1 MLTKISRAH
10 SVGKYDPVQGNDNK
24 KADNRYAQRKTS
36 NKVDLYHIPHLRG
49 RRHRLHTQ
57 KLPTRPYEARKRHGH
72 AGRRV
77 QRRGRFISEVKG
89 NESVKGIDRKYF
101 SASPLVGSL
110 LTFLPKQE
118 SKAPGREQSNSEKTR

>member
-1 MLTKISRAH
+1 MLIKISRAH
-10 SVGKYDPVQGNDNK
+10 SVGKYDAVQINENK
-24 KADNRYAQRKTS
+24 KADNRHAQSKIS
-36 NKVDLYHIPHLRG
+36 YKVDLYHIPHRRG

-77 QRRGRFISEVKG
+77 QRRGRFISEVTG
-89 NESVKGIDRKYF
+89 NESVKGTDRKYF

-118 SKAPGREQSNSEKTR
+118 SKAPGRGAK